1 MVLDLVLVIGRKL
14 IQRGHAGMQTI
25 SRAILPILIP
35 SVNFPK
41 RRFGNMV
48 KKFILSVFFVFSF
61 AVSQQLMAC
70 TISEDLT
77 ESVPLNYQGIPNAYR
92 LKMMSMVL
100 NARQWPNVEIQAQ
113 IVANAYV
120 GEANAKEL
128 AESRG
133 KLLKEFLIELG
144 IKPQY
149 IYVDSHLE
157 KLPYPKDSTGR
168 SGYLQLSVGLM
179 PLCKGGCQR
188 LCDDPRV
195 TPTSKAIK

>member
-1 MVLDLVLVIGRKL
+1 
-14 IQRGHAGMQTI
+14 
-25 SRAILPILIP
+25 
-35 SVNFPK
+35 
-41 RRFGNMV
+41 MV

>member
-1 MVLDLVLVIGRKL
+1 MK
-14 IQRGHAGMQTI
+14 
-25 SRAILPILIP
+25 
-35 SVNFPK
+35 K
-41 RRFGNMV
+41 R
-48 KKFILSVFFVFSF
+48 ILSVLFIFSF
-61 AVSQQLMAC
+61 AVSQQATAC

-92 LKMMSMVL
+92 LKMASMVL

-133 KLLKEFLIELG
+133 RQLKDYLIELG
-144 IKPQY
+144 IKPQH
-149 IYVDSHLE
+149 IYVDTHLE
-157 KLPYPKDSTGR
+157 RLPYSKDSTGR